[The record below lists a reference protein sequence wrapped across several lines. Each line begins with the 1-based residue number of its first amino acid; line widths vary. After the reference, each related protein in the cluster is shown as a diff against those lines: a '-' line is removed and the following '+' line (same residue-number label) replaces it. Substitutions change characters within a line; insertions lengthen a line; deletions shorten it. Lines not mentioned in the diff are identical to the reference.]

1 MGKSSQNQFTPEPQ
15 PSKMITGAAQRGPCI
30 LQPRLLSHLRPG
42 PPGTDPLRSTIS
54 RPHPKPLEHP
64 GGWEQERVF
73 LRHPPGDLKMSV
85 CLLAKGLGE
94 GVKA

>member
-1 MGKSSQNQFTPEPQ
+1 MGKSSQNRFTPEPQ
-15 PSKMITGAAQRGPCI
+15 PSKMLTEAAQCGPCI

-42 PPGTDPLRSTIS
+42 PPATDPLRSAFPGPT
-54 RPHPKPLEHP
+54 LNLWEHP

-85 CLLAKGLGE
+85 CLLAKALGE